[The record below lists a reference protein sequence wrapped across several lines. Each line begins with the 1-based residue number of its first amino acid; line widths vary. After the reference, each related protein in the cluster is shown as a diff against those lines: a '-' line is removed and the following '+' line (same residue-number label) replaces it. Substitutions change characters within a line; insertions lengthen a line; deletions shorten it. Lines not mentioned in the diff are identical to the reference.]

1 MSYLSNAGALLRY
14 SFRSLML
21 FLVTYPNPFFWS
33 AGPTMILPIQ
43 QWHTIYQ
50 IPLMLDNSVD
60 LGSSGVQQRTPLL
73 EEVLGDR
80 E

>member
-1 MSYLSNAGALLRY
+1 
-14 SFRSLML
+14 
-21 FLVTYPNPFFWS
+21 
-33 AGPTMILPIQ
+33 MILPIQ

-60 LGSSGVQQRTPLL
+60 LGSSSVQQRTPLL